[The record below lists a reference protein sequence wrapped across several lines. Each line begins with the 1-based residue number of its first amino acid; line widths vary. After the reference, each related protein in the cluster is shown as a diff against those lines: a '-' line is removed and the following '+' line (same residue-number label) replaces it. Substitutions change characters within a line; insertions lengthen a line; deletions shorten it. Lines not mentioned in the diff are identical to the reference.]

1 MIFPPR
7 DGSARIVAMSEA
19 KEGALSGKRGRVS
32 RNVLFLGLTSLIQDV
47 SSELIQAVLPGF
59 IVALGGGG
67 LGVGLISGV
76 EESTSSILSIFAGH
90 WSDRF
95 GRRKPLVAGG
105 YGLANLAKLGQA
117 FVGGWGQLL
126 GLRLVDRLGKGLRT
140 APRDALIADSAAK
153 EERGFNFG
161 LHRAMDSAGAVLGT
175 ALAYLLYRYL
185 ALDLRQIILLG
196 GLIGLGALL
205 PLIGVRERAGPV
217 QRRALLLGLRG
228 LSRPFW
234 LNLSAMML
242 FAMANL
248 SYMFFWL
255 RVSASFPESER
266 LSIELPILMYA
277 LFNLSYTLLS
287 LPAGAVGD
295 RLGRRTVLLGGYLLF
310 IPVTLG
316 FIRAASLSLFIPLF
330 LALGAVYALIEGNQ
344 RAFAADLA
352 AREGRGLALGV
363 FHMGIGLAALLGSI
377 LAGAIWQFAS
387 PTATFVYGSGL
398 ALLAALLLALS
409 HGIARPESLPR

>member
-1 MIFPPR
+1 
-7 DGSARIVAMSEA
+7 MSEG
-19 KEGALSGKRGRVS
+19 EEALVQRPGRVS
-32 RNVLFLGLTSLIQDV
+32 RNVYLLGLTSLIQDV

-59 IVALGGGG
+59 IAALGGGG
-67 LGVGLISGV
+67 LGVGLIGGI
-76 EESTSSILSIFAGH
+76 EESAKSLLSIFAGH

-105 YGLANLAKLGQA
+105 YALANLAKLGQA
-117 FVGGWGQLL
+117 FVSGWGQLL
-126 GLRLVDRLGKGLRT
+126 GLRLLDRVGKGLRT

-153 EERGFNFG
+153 ASRGFNFG

-175 ALAYLLYRYL
+175 AAAYLLYHYL
-185 ALDLRQIILLG
+185 ALELRQIILLG
-196 GLIGLGALL
+196 GLIGLLALL
-205 PLIGVRERAGPV
+205 PLIGVRER
-217 QRRALLLGLRG
+217 RRGKPRPRPLLLGLRG

-255 RVSASFPESER
+255 RVSQNFSEK
-266 LSIELPILMYA
+266 LAIELPILMYA

-295 RLGRRTVLLGGYLLF
+295 RLGRRTVLLSGYLLF
-310 IPVTLG
+310 IPVALG
-316 FIRAASLSLFIPLF
+316 FILAASLGAFIPLF
-330 LALGAVYALIEGNQ
+330 LTLGAVYALIEGNQ

-363 FHMGIGLAALLGSI
+363 FHMGIGLAALLGNTI
-377 LAGAIWQFAS
+377 AGLVWQFIS
-387 PTATFVYGSGL
+387 SEATFIYGSGL
-398 ALLAALLLALS
+398 ALLSAALLFLS
-409 HGIARPESLPR
+409 PPR